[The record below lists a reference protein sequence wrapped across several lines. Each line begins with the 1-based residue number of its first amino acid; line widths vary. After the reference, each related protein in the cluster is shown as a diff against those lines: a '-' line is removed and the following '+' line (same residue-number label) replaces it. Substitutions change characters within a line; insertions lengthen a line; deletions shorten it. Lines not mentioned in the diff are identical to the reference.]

1 MPRPEIHLR
10 KEVTANVNTIDSK
23 VCGHSVGNSTR
34 HIVGGFQNPQSVKVV
49 LAVVVDCGKY
59 YLLRSRET
67 TELAI
72 FAIFDLFPAV
82 DEVNF

>member
-34 HIVGGFQNPQSVKVV
+34 HIVGRFENTQRIEIV
-49 LAVVVDCGKY
+49 LTVVVDCGKY

-72 FAIFDLFPAV
+72 FAIFDLFLAV